1 MENRLEELYD
11 KMIDEAPVEFRDSQ
25 KKYILV
31 LARIYATESCQA
43 TLDKAA
49 GNKYLQGQM
58 APVGNG
64 IDGVVYESVES
75 IIKNNQ
81 NIVLL

>member
-43 TLDKAA
+43 TLEKASNVAKTFKNSNSGSYLDASIDKVSIT
-49 GNKYLQGQM
+49 Q
-58 APVGNG
+58 
-64 IDGVVYESVES
+64 ES
-75 IIKNNQ
+75 